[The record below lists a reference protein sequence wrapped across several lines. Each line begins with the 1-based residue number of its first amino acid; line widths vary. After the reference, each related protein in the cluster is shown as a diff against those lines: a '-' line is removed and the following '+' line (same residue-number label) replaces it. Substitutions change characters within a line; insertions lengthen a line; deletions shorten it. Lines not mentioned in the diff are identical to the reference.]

1 MIMSI
6 KKLAIAAIIATTS
19 FAAHSEQLNG
29 VSAETWF
36 LAQDSVKQLV
46 ACKTV
51 KSCREAGLAAA
62 KIQARV
68 ADEYAAHSAKK
79 AWYEGAVSAVKA
91 MKKSGAI
98 DGLQESQA
106 LMSLVSLA
114 LENGVSIDISKE

>member
-1 MIMSI
+1 MNI
-6 KKLAIAAIIATTS
+6 KKLAVATIIATTP
-19 FAAHSEQLNG
+19 FAAHSEQLDG

-51 KSCREAGLAAA
+51 KSCREIGLTAARM
-62 KIQARV
+62 QARV

-91 MKKSGAI
+91 MKKSGSI
-98 DGLQESQA
+98 DDMQESQA

-114 LENGVSIDISKE
+114 LKNGVSIDISKE